1 MATLARNPLAT
12 VKPLANHFSATVS
25 PLHMTNRRPSPSTKR
40 PHSPEPADSAAQGT
54 KRVRA
59 AQDSARTPRD
69 EPRRR
74 DGRDTRPDAKE
85 ERDRIRAAR
94 EAEFRIKYTRAFP
107 NWTFH
112 FDLDAHQ
119 PELAA
124 LKNKLER
131 RVAQLGAKI
140 DDFFSK
146 EVTHLITY
154 EAEEVPG
161 NKENSRSRSARDG
174 GLLGS
179 PIKLKSR
186 PAPVESHASEIVKK
200 AQEFGIKVWDVE
212 KLTSVLDRCQ
222 APPGNATATPASTSG
237 QHPSASTK
245 HLSRLLESERLHGT
259 SERDP
264 TQRRHDYVYFSKGSY
279 FVLIEDMRQELAT
292 IAALEYPVQ
301 KTRDGKERGSWP
313 VLYCHP
319 RARGPFIE
327 YNEREERRRE
337 KMDQADKER
346 EEEMARR
353 KAEVREQERRR
364 RAKLQAQ
371 FQAQRHRDLRRAV
384 SMQNL
389 KRHMDDPEEELVDL
403 DVGYDGE
410 AAGSA
415 AASGYLASGAYV
427 AASGNSVSIT
437 SATGTTSTTGL
448 PMRSMALPPS
458 LREKIENQVVT
469 SRRLP
474 NAGRRPDKEN
484 LMGPPLTIP
493 DRPQRTLR
501 KSKSTTTVRLAK
513 REEGS
518 KPGYCE
524 CCRVK
529 FEDFKQHIF
538 SKRHRKFADDD
549 SNFASLDVV
558 LQRVRRRTREEAE
571 AEQAAWG
578 HPTIQAED
586 SDEDMPG
593 EMVADEADVS
603 EDEGSLVTPPAH
615 VMEEVQWK
623 DWMKD
628 GAFDEF

>member
-1 MATLARNPLAT
+1 M
-12 VKPLANHFSATVS
+12 
-25 PLHMTNRRPSPSTKR
+25 
-40 PHSPEPADSAAQGT
+40 
-54 KRVRA
+54 
-59 AQDSARTPRD
+59 RD
-69 EPRRR
+69 ERRR
-74 DGRDTRPDAKE
+74 DIRDARPDAKE
-85 ERDRIRAAR
+85 EKDKIRAAR

-131 RVAQLGAKI
+131 RVVQLGAKI
-140 DDFFSK
+140 DGFFSK
-146 EVTHLITY
+146 EVTHLITCR
-154 EAEEVPG
+154 AEEVPG
-161 NKENSRSRSARDG
+161 NKENSRARGARDG

-186 PAPVESHASEIVKK
+186 TTPCDNRASEIVKK
-200 AQEFGIKVWDVE
+200 AQEFGIKVWDME

-222 APPGNATATPASTSG
+222 APPNNLVATPVSASG
-237 QHPSASTK
+237 QHTAK
-245 HLSRLLESERLHGT
+245 QLSRLLESERLHGT
-259 SERDP
+259 TERDP

-313 VLYCHP
+313 VLHCHP

-346 EEEMARR
+346 EEELARR
-353 KAEVREQERRR
+353 KAEVREEERRR

-384 SMQNL
+384 SMQSL
-389 KRHMDDPEEELVDL
+389 KRHTEDVEEEFVDL
-403 DVGYDGE
+403 DAGFEGE

-437 SATGTTSTTGL
+437 SAAGTTSTTGVA
-448 PMRSMALPPS
+448 MRSMALPPS
-458 LREKIENQVVT
+458 LREKIENQVIT

-474 NAGRRPDKEN
+474 DAGKRLGKEN
-484 LMGPPLTIP
+484 LMGPPLVVP
-493 DRPQRTLR
+493 ERPQRTLR
-501 KSKSTTTVRLAK
+501 KSKSTTTMRLAK

-529 FEDFKQHIF
+529 FDDFKQHIY
-538 SKRHRKFADDD
+538 SKRHRKFAEDDN
-549 SNFASLDVV
+549 NFAALDVV
-558 LQRVRRRTREEAE
+558 LSRVRRRTLEEVE
-571 AEQAAWG
+571 TEQAMWDNMAAR
-578 HPTIQAED
+578 HDE
-586 SDEDMPG
+586 SDDDTLDEL
-593 EMVADEADVS
+593 EADDVEFS
-603 EDEGSLVTPPAH
+603 DDDASLVTPPAH
-615 VMEEVQWK
+615 IADEIQWK
-623 DWMKD
+623 EWVEEE
-628 GAFDEF
+628 AFDEI